1 MDESNIISQLEGSV
15 RESCQIDNELFEKYD
30 VKRGLRNADG
40 TGVLVGLTKI
50 GEVVGYKKEGDKVI
64 AIPGRLLYRGIDIE
78 DIVEGFQKGRR
89 HGFDETVFLLLT
101 GHLPLAGELKAFS
114 DYLASLRPLPDDFT
128 KDMILSMKGK
138 DVLNILARS
147 VLGLYILDEKPDSIA
162 LDNMIKQSLNLIAKF
177 PTIVAY
183 SYQALRHLYKGKTL
197 SIRHPQPELTTAENF
212 LYLIK
217 GDCNGFSKLEADLL
231 DLLLVLHAEH
241 GGGNNSTFTMRVTSS
256 SETDIYSSITSAIG
270 SLKGPL
276 HGGAN
281 VRVLEMMDDMKA
293 HLKDWKDEEE
303 VKAHLLKILKKQ
315 ANDFSGKIYGI
326 GHAVYTI
333 SDPRAGIL
341 KAKARELATE
351 KGRLDEFELYSLV
364 ERITPEVFRIFKGEK
379 STKVL
384 CINVDFYSGFVYSCL
399 DISKELYTPLFAIGR
414 VSGWCTHRI
423 EELTFSA
430 KRIIRPAFKNVIGK
444 QEYIPLEKRNG
455 SINS

>member
-1 MDESNIISQLEGSV
+1 MEDKKFLTSLSESV
-15 RESCQIDNELFEKYD
+15 TKACHIDNELFEKYD
-30 VKRGLRNADG
+30 VKRGLRNSDG
-40 TGVLVGLTKI
+40 TGVLVGLTNI
-50 GEVVGYKKEGDKVI
+50 GEVIGYKKEQDKVI
-64 AIPGRLLYRGIDIE
+64 PIPGRLLYRGIDID
-78 DIVEGFQKGRR
+78 DIVTGFQKDRR
-89 HGFDETVFLLLT
+89 HGFDETVFLLLA
-101 GHLPLAGELKAFS
+101 GRLPDSEELKNFS
-114 DYLASLRPLPDDFT
+114 RYLASLRALPDDFT

-147 VLGLYILDEKPDSIA
+147 VLGLYTLDEHPDSIA
-162 LDNMIKQSLNLIAKF
+162 LENMVKQSLNLIAKF

-197 SIRHPQPELTTAENF
+197 SIRHPQPNLTTAENF

-281 VRVLEMMDDMKA
+281 VRVLEMMEDMKM
-293 HLKDWKDEEE
+293 HVKSWTDEEE
-303 VKAHLLKILKKQ
+303 VKAHLLRILNKK
-315 ANDFSGKIYGI
+315 ANDLTGKIYGI

-333 SDPRAGIL
+333 SDPRAAIL
-341 KAKARELATE
+341 KAKARELAIE
-351 KGRLDEFELYSLV
+351 KGRLNEFELYSLV

-379 STKVL
+379 STKVV
-384 CINVDFYSGFVYSCL
+384 CINVDFYSGFVYSML

-430 KRIIRPAFKNVIGK
+430 KRIIRPAFKNVFGK
-444 QEYIPLEKRNG
+444 QEYIPVANRNVRK
-455 SINS
+455 

>member
-1 MDESNIISQLEGSV
+1 MEDKKFLGSLSKSV
-15 RESCQIDNELFEKYD
+15 TKACQIDNELFEKYD
-30 VKRGLRNADG
+30 VKRGLRNSDG
-40 TGVLVGLTKI
+40 TGVLVGLTNI
-50 GEVVGYKKEGDKVI
+50 GEVIGYKKEQDKVI
-64 AIPGRLLYRGIDIE
+64 AIPGRLLYRGIDID
-78 DIVEGFQKGRR
+78 DIVTGFQKDQR

-101 GHLPLAGELKAFS
+101 GRLPDREELKNFS
-114 DYLASLRPLPDDFT
+114 QHLASLRALPDDFT

-147 VLGLYILDEKPDSIA
+147 VLGLYTLDEHPDSIA
-162 LDNMIKQSLNLIAKF
+162 LENMVKQSLNLIAKF

-197 SIRHPQPELTTAENF
+197 SIRHPQPNLSTAENF

-217 GDCNGFSKLEADLL
+217 GDCSGFSKLEADLL

-281 VRVLEMMDDMKA
+281 VRVLEMMEDMKM
-293 HLKDWKDEEE
+293 HVKNWTDEEE
-303 VKAHLLKILKKQ
+303 VEAHLLRILNKK
-315 ANDFSGKIYGI
+315 ANDLSGKIYGI

-333 SDPRAGIL
+333 SDPRAAIL
-341 KAKARELATE
+341 KAKARELAIE
-351 KGRLDEFELYSLV
+351 KGRLAEFELYSVV
-364 ERITPEVFRIFKGEK
+364 ERLTPEVFRIFKGEK
-379 STKVL
+379 SAKVV
-384 CINVDFYSGFVYSCL
+384 CINVDFYSGFVYSML

-430 KRIIRPAFKNVIGK
+430 KRIIRPAFKNVFGK
-444 QEYIPLEKRNG
+444 QEYTPIANRNVKK
-455 SINS
+455 

>member
-1 MDESNIISQLEGSV
+1 MEDKKFLASLSESV
-15 RESCQIDNELFEKYD
+15 TKACHIDNELFEKYD
-30 VKRGLRNADG
+30 VKRGLRNSDG
-40 TGVLVGLTKI
+40 TGVLVGLTNI
-50 GEVVGYKKEGDKVI
+50 GEVIGYKKEQDKVI
-64 AIPGRLLYRGIDIE
+64 PIPGRLLYRGIDID
-78 DIVEGFQKGRR
+78 DIVTGFQKDQR
-89 HGFDETVFLLLT
+89 HGFDETVFLLLA
-101 GHLPLAGELKAFS
+101 GRLPDSEELKNFS
-114 DYLASLRPLPDDFT
+114 RYLASLRALPDDFT

-147 VLGLYILDEKPDSIA
+147 VLGLYTLDEHPDSIA
-162 LDNMIKQSLNLIAKF
+162 LENMVKQSLNLIAKF

-197 SIRHPQPELTTAENF
+197 SIRHPQPNLTTAENF

-217 GDCNGFSKLEADLL
+217 GDCSGFSKLEADLL

-281 VRVLEMMDDMKA
+281 VRVLEMMEDMKM
-293 HLKDWKDEEE
+293 HVKSWTDEEE
-303 VKAHLLKILKKQ
+303 VKAHLLRILNKK
-315 ANDFSGKIYGI
+315 ANDLTGKIYGI

-333 SDPRAGIL
+333 SDPRAAIL
-341 KAKARELATE
+341 KAKARELAIE
-351 KGRLDEFELYSLV
+351 KGRLNEFELYSLV

-379 STKVL
+379 STKVV
-384 CINVDFYSGFVYSCL
+384 CINVDFYSGFVYSML

-430 KRIIRPAFKNVIGK
+430 KRIIRPAFKNVFGK
-444 QEYIPLEKRNG
+444 QEYIPVANRNVRK
-455 SINS
+455 

>member
-1 MDESNIISQLEGSV
+1 MEDKKFLGSLSKSV
-15 RESCQIDNELFEKYD
+15 TKACQIDNELFEKYD
-30 VKRGLRNADG
+30 VKRGLRNSDG
-40 TGVLVGLTKI
+40 TGVLVGLTNI
-50 GEVVGYKKEGDKVI
+50 GEVIGYKKEQYKVI
-64 AIPGRLLYRGIDIE
+64 AIPGRLLYRGIDID
-78 DIVEGFQKGRR
+78 DIVTGFQKDQR

-101 GHLPLAGELKAFS
+101 GRLPDREELKNFS
-114 DYLASLRPLPDDFT
+114 QHLASLRALPDDFT

-147 VLGLYILDEKPDSIA
+147 VLGLYTLDEHPDSIA
-162 LDNMIKQSLNLIAKF
+162 LENMVKQSLNLIAKF

-197 SIRHPQPELTTAENF
+197 SIRHPQPNLSTAENF

-281 VRVLEMMDDMKA
+281 VRVLEMMEDMKM
-293 HLKDWKDEEE
+293 HVKNWTDEEE
-303 VKAHLLKILKKQ
+303 VEAHLLRILNKK
-315 ANDFSGKIYGI
+315 ANDLSGKIYGI

-333 SDPRAGIL
+333 SDPRAAIL
-341 KAKARELATE
+341 KAKARELAIE
-351 KGRLDEFELYSLV
+351 KGRLAEFELYSVV
-364 ERITPEVFRIFKGEK
+364 ERLTPEVFRIFKGEK
-379 STKVL
+379 SAKVV
-384 CINVDFYSGFVYSCL
+384 CINVDFYSGFVYSML

-430 KRIIRPAFKNVIGK
+430 KRIIRPAFKNVFGK
-444 QEYIPLEKRNG
+444 QEYTPIANRNVKK
-455 SINS
+455 